1 MAEGLATAEI
11 TELTNKLV
19 ALNEALS
26 PRNLEIFKLV
36 AKNAFNIKQQDL
48 DESLLFTSVYNVLE
62 KKFPRDTVLN
72 IVIGIL
78 IELDVQRPL
87 VDALQ
92 THARPENE
100 VWIMKDQKQVMDFIL
115 TVSNILCGLQERQ
128 YLTLR
133 DMARCIFLTNF
144 DTANITSRTHLFQL
158 LLDHNYLTHEKFHY
172 LFAWLEVIGC
182 RAKHKELR
190 RYCRHHNI
198 TEPEWKNLVP
208 SLKGIIRH
216 NYNQNYFITF
226 LEKFP
231 LADEPFLETHP
242 QSSPKS
248 CPVTYSLP
256 SPSDTA
262 LRGTINPIPLH
273 HCF

>member
-1 MAEGLATAEI
+1 
-11 TELTNKLV
+11 
-19 ALNEALS
+19 
-26 PRNLEIFKLV
+26 
-36 AKNAFNIKQQDL
+36 
-48 DESLLFTSVYNVLE
+48 
-62 KKFPRDTVLN
+62 
-72 IVIGIL
+72 
-78 IELDVQRPL
+78 
-87 VDALQ
+87 
-92 THARPENE
+92 
-100 VWIMKDQKQVMDFIL
+100 MDFIL

-273 HCF
+273 HCFWLLHSLIDNNTLSCIMLLLLSVNADSMLLNSPAHHNHFARSSLIMNTVIVTFFRWCSPSLCWWSIF